1 MREISRSVTKMI
13 FPNRL
18 CKGNTIGVMAPAG
31 LADLEDIKKAIPF
44 FENLGLCV
52 QLGQHV
58 DNVYGYLAGTDQERL
73 EDFHD
78 MVANPNIKAI
88 IFARGGYG
96 TGRFVPSVNYELVRC
111 NPKILWGYSDI
122 TYLHTAI
129 RQQTGLVT
137 FHGPM
142 LASDI
147 AKPHFDYFSGSMFK
161 QLFQPTCL
169 IYSEYI
175 SPLYVHDAGE
185 TEGQLVGGN
194 LSVLLSTMGTPYEID
209 MKDKILLI
217 EDIGEEPYRV
227 DSMLNQLKMSGK
239 LREARGIVIGDF
251 ANTES
256 KLKHSFTI
264 EEVFNDYFSNI
275 GIPVISGF
283 KIGHCF
289 PHFSIPLG
297 AYAKL
302 STYNK
307 QLIIEP
313 GVR

>member
-1 MREISRSVTKMI
+1 MI
-13 FPNRL
+13 FPSRL
-18 CKGNTIGVMAPAG
+18 CEGDTIGIIAPAG
-31 LADLEDIKKAIPF
+31 PVDLEDIKKGIPF

-58 DNVYGYLAGTDQERL
+58 DNVYGYLAGTDKERL

-78 MVANPNIKAI
+78 MVVDPNIKAI

-96 TGRFVPSVNYELVRC
+96 TARFVPSINYEWVRR
-111 NPKILWGYSDI
+111 NPKIIWGYSDI

-142 LASDI
+142 VASDI
-147 AKPHFDYFSGSMFK
+147 AKPHFDYFSATMFN

-169 IYSEYI
+169 IYSEYL
-175 SPLYVHDAGE
+175 SPLCAHYPGE
-185 TEGQLVGGN
+185 TAGQLVGGN
-194 LSVLLSTMGTPYEID
+194 LSLLISTLGTPFEID
-209 MKDKILLI
+209 TKDKILVI

-227 DSMLNQLKMSGK
+227 DSMLNQLKLSGK

-251 ANTES
+251 ANAES
-256 KLKHSFTI
+256 KLNHSLTI
-264 EEVFNDYFSNI
+264 EEVFHDYFSNI
-275 GIPVISGF
+275 GIPVMGGF
-283 KIGHCF
+283 KIGHCY
-289 PHFSIPLG
+289 PHFAVPLG

-307 QLIIEP
+307 QLVIDP
-313 GVR
+313 GVK

>member
-1 MREISRSVTKMI
+1 MI

-18 CKGNTIGVMAPAG
+18 CKGDTIGIMAPAG
-31 LADLEDIKKAIPF
+31 PVDLEDIKRAIPF

-73 EDFHD
+73 EDFHQ
-78 MVANPNIKAI
+78 MVADPNIKAI

-96 TGRFVPSVNYELVRC
+96 TGRIVPSINYELVGR
-111 NPKILWGYSDI
+111 NPKIIWGYSDI

-142 LASDI
+142 PASDI
-147 AKPHFDYFSGSMFK
+147 AKPHFDSFSGTMFK

-169 IYSEYI
+169 IYSEYL
-175 SPLYVHDAGE
+175 SPLYAHYPGE
-185 TEGQLVGGN
+185 TDGQLVGGN
-194 LSVLLSTMGTPYEID
+194 LSVLISTLGTSYEID
-209 MKDKILLI
+209 TKDKILLI

-227 DSMLNQLKMSGK
+227 DSMLNQLKLSGK

-256 KLKHSFTI
+256 TLKHTFMI
-264 EEVFNDYFSNI
+264 EEVFHDYFSNI
-275 GIPVISGF
+275 GIPVMSGF
-283 KIGHCF
+283 QIGHCY
-289 PHFSIPLG
+289 PHVAVPLG

-307 QLIIEP
+307 QLVIDP
-313 GVR
+313 GVK